1 MRAIREDARIY
12 YIPTNKVGYVGLL
25 NMCKYL
31 HLPHFSMISKTI

>member
-25 NMCKYL
+25 N
-31 HLPHFSMISKTI
+31 FTFTSF